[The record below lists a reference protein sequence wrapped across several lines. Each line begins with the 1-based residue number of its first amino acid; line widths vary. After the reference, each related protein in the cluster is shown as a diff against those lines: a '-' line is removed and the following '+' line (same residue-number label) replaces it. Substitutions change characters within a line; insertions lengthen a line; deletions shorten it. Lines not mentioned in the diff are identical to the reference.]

1 LTDRKGPSIVYWLD
15 KKLYLNITNRC
26 TNSCYFCLSK
36 FKTGISKFNLKLK
49 NEPSSEDIIQ
59 ELRTLLNR
67 KPWKEIVFCGFGEPT
82 TRLDTLLKVAD
93 WIDKNASM
101 PVRVNTNGHAFFLYP
116 ERDVVAELKEAGV
129 SKVSVSLNAYDE
141 VTYNEVCRPKFEGAF
156 EKVLEFIK
164 RARDGGLDVEVTAVT
179 ISEIKI
185 SKVEKFA
192 SNLGVKFRVRPYLPC
207 IW

>member
-164 RARDGGLDVEVTAVT
+164 CARDGGLDVEVTAVT

>member
-1 LTDRKGPSIVYWLD
+1 MTDRKGPSIVYWLD

-101 PVRVNTNGHAFFLYP
+101 PVRVDTNGHAFFLYP

-179 ISEIKI
+179 VSEIKI

>member
-1 LTDRKGPSIVYWLD
+1 MTDRKGPSIVYWLD

-36 FKTGISKFNLKLK
+36 FKTGISEFNLKLK
-49 NEPSSEDIIQ
+49 NEPSSEDITQ

-101 PVRVNTNGHAFFLYP
+101 PVRVDTNGHASFLYP
-116 ERDVVAELKEAGV
+116 ERDVVAELKDAGV

-141 VTYNEVCRPKFEGAF
+141 DTYNEVCRPKFEGAF
-156 EKVLEFIK
+156 ESVLEFIK

>member
-179 ISEIKI
+179 VSEIKI

>member
-1 LTDRKGPSIVYWLD
+1 MTDRKGPSIVYWLD